1 MPVAGFLRVGVW
13 MIGLGALGGQAAA
26 AELELPYQA
35 MGRNLVV
42 VVQAPAQPMIE
53 VGQERVLLHDDGQ
66 GADVH
71 AGDGLWSGSTGHW
84 PLQPVMVVLRIDS
97 GTVVEQSMQ
106 LAHEQPRILARVGE
120 GEPVL
125 VSVGMPAA
133 GGVGPGGG
141 GQGSAPG
148 PLDYGVWLAGLGLAG
163 LAGGLWLGLSLRKV

>member
-1 MPVAGFLRVGVW
+1 
-13 MIGLGALGGQAAA
+13 
-26 AELELPYQA
+26 
-35 MGRNLVV
+35 
-42 VVQAPAQPMIE
+42 
-53 VGQERVLLHDDGQ
+53 
-66 GADVH
+66 
-71 AGDGLWSGSTGHW
+71 
-84 PLQPVMVVLRIDS
+84 MVVLRIDS

-125 VSVGMPAA
+125 VSVGMPAT